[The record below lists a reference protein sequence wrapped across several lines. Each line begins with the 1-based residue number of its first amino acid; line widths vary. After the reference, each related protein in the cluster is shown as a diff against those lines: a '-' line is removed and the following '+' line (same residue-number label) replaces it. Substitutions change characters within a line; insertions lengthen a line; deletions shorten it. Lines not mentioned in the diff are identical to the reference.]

1 MALKKQQ
8 ILITGCQRSGT
19 TLLNLIL
26 DSHNKIKS
34 IDEADFDITEM
45 EKYLA
50 ELNLE
55 SHICLKLPEESSNM
69 DFIKNKLVRPKVLW
83 LMRDP
88 RDVVASMV
96 NLHLKINR
104 FVSVSWALNYS
115 AVEISKILKNIPSQY
130 LSQYEDEIEQ
140 FISGKSIPSLLKND
154 DQVIFEAALCW
165 KLKQIS
171 LDVFK
176 DTSVD
181 FQIVKYEDLI
191 KNPRKEITSILSY
204 LNLEWDENVL
214 KHHLIHSGYS
224 IGNTQNDR
232 PIDKNNIGK
241 WVEVLGKEEHEIIEE
256 VCSEVASYFGYDIGW
271 QDDKTDI
278 NSESKMVYLAE
289 ELIEKDQIEDA
300 RKILLNVLE
309 IQPNNLDAL
318 NNLGVISVLKDNID
332 EAKNYINR
340 VLEIEPTNEVAFE
353 NLNYLNE
360 RTVDGIPNANF
371 KESKEINLR
380 KLN

>member
-45 EKYLA
+45 RKYLA

-214 KHHLIHSGYS
+214 QHHLIHSGYS

-232 PIDKNNIGK
+232 PIDKNNNGK

-278 NSESKMVYLAE
+278 TSESKMVYLAE

-332 EAKNYINR
+332 EAKNYINK
-340 VLEIEPTNEVAFE
+340 VLAIEPTNEIAKG
-353 NLNYLNE
+353 NMDYLKHCL
-360 RTVDGIPNANF
+360 TV
-371 KESKEINLR
+371 
-380 KLN
+380 